1 MENKLEPRLAEAREG
16 KRTVYFADA
25 AHFVWGAFLG
35 YLWSIVR
42 IFVPTPSGRKRY
54 NVFGMINAITHDLL
68 YICNETYINS
78 LTVCDLLRQV
88 RDRHRHRDTNPV
100 TVVLDNAKYQCC
112 TLVKNLAAELN
123 IELLFLPS
131 YSPNL
136 NIIERYWKWLK
147 KDCLNCKYYD
157 SFIKFREAI
166 DNALT
171 KTVDGKNQKELDKF
185 LNLKFQLFNNAIYNR
200 A

>member
-1 MENKLEPRLAEAREG
+1 MEEKLEPRLTEAKEG

-25 AHFVWGAFLG
+25 AHFVCGAFLG
-35 YLWSIVR
+35 YIWCVVR
-42 IFVPTPSGRKRY
+42 MFVPTPSGRQRY
-54 NVFGMINAITHDLL
+54 NVLGAINAVTHDL
-68 YICNETYINS
+68 ICVCNETYINS
-78 LTVCDLLRQV
+78 FSVFDLLNKIKEA
-88 RDRHRHRDTNPV
+88 HKDTDII
-100 TVVLDNAKYQCC
+100 TIIMDNARYQRCEA
-112 TLVKNLAAELN
+112 VMELAKRLN

-157 SFIKFREAI
+157 TFSKFKEAI
-166 DNALT
+166 DCSLK
-171 KTVDGKNQKELDKF
+171 KTMNKENQKELDSF
-185 LNLKFQLFNNAIYNR
+185 LNLNFQLFDNAVYSR